1 MKIKKYEESPYEI
14 ENKPKTMRDVLQKFN
29 LAERINTDLSSPQ
42 RYRINPPVTSRPYF
56 RVKK

>member
-1 MKIKKYEESPYEI
+1 MKIKKYEESTYEI

-29 LAERINTDLSSPQ
+29 LAERIITDLSSPQ
-42 RYRINPPVTSRPYF
+42 RGKINPPVSSRPNF

>member
-14 ENKPKTMRDVLQKFN
+14 ENKAKTMRDVLQKFN

-42 RYRINPPVTSRPYF
+42 RYRINPPVTSRHYF